1 MANPPAEP
9 GRTDPGQPGPTRPDE
24 PEAMLPLAGFT
35 IGVTAARRADEFA
48 ALLVRRGAQVM
59 HAPTIRILPL
69 LDDTELERV
78 TTELIADPPE
88 IMVATTGIGFRGWVE
103 AADGWGNA
111 EDVLAALGKS
121 GLIARG
127 PKAKGAIRA
136 AGLREE
142 WSPESESS
150 SEVLDRLLAEGVDGV
165 RIAVQ
170 LHGATSEWEPLPDF
184 CTVLR
189 AAGAQVVPIPVYRWN
204 MHPDVDS
211 IDKMIMAVVRGDL
224 DALTFTSAPAAA
236 AILTR
241 AKQLGKLQ
249 QFIHALRTAVPVMC
263 VGSVTASPLEALQI
277 PTIYPRRFRLGALA
291 RLITDEL
298 PRRSHVLRV
307 AGHDTAIRGQA
318 VLVDGSVRELSATSL
333 ILLKILAG
341 VPGRVVSRQ
350 ELLGGL
356 PGDSSDTHAV
366 EVAVARLR
374 SALGDPKM
382 IQTVVKRGYRLAVD
396 LEYDGE
402 TT

>member
-1 MANPPAEP
+1 
-9 GRTDPGQPGPTRPDE
+9 
-24 PEAMLPLAGFT
+24 
-35 IGVTAARRADEFA
+35 
-48 ALLVRRGAQVM
+48 
-59 HAPTIRILPL
+59 
-69 LDDTELERV
+69 
-78 TTELIADPPE
+78 
-88 IMVATTGIGFRGWVE
+88 
-103 AADGWGNA
+103 
-111 EDVLAALGKS
+111 
-121 GLIARG
+121 
-127 PKAKGAIRA
+127 
-136 AGLREE
+136 
-142 WSPESESS
+142 
-150 SEVLDRLLAEGVDGV
+150 
-165 RIAVQ
+165 
-170 LHGATSEWEPLPDF
+170 
-184 CTVLR
+184 
-189 AAGAQVVPIPVYRWN
+189 
-204 MHPDVDS
+204 
-211 IDKMIMAVVRGDL
+211 
-224 DALTFTSAPAAA
+224 
-236 AILTR
+236 
-241 AKQLGKLQ
+241 
-249 QFIHALRTAVPVMC
+249 MC